1 MELSGMGLRGA
12 RLLRGA
18 QPPATLMM
26 QTCARTRTRTATAP
40 ARVVRA
46 RVPLAIRMDGRGGLV
61 GCPSARA
68 VGAAALRR
76 GRVGR
81 ARGSRT
87 RANVLALRG
96 R

>member
-1 MELSGMGLRGA
+1 MEWSGFGLRGA
-12 RLLRGA
+12 RPMRGA
-18 QPPATLMM
+18 QPPTPLVM

-46 RVPLAIRMDGRGGLV
+46 RVPLASRMDGRGGLV

-76 GRVGR
+76 ERVGR
-81 ARGSRT
+81 ARGSRA
-87 RANVLALRG
+87 RARVLVLR